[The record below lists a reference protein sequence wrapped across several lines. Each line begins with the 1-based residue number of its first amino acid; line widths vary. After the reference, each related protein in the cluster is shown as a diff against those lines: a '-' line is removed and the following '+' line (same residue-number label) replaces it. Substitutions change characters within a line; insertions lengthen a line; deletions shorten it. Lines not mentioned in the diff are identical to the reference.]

1 MGNTYNYLTTVIR
14 DLKEGFKTSPSLF
27 LITLVLLTIP
37 LNYAVN
43 SIALGVY
50 FGMTLLGIRKNT
62 FKIDNNL
69 LLPIMLFVLM
79 AVSLIWTHDM
89 SSSLKALSKSLPL
102 LVVPICFFITSPLN
116 KEEKEILIKNFS
128 YGMLFFSLYY
138 FLKAVIRFI
147 LTEKKSVFFYH
158 ELVTEDLNAIHFS
171 VYISVALF
179 YFITRTHKSILDKI
193 SAVFLSLFL
202 ILLSSKNITIVFLV
216 LSLIY
221 YLKTNKFITR
231 NKLVQIAIFLLF
243 LTAISFF
250 GFFLHK

>member
-128 YGMLFFSLYY
+128 YGMLFFSL
-138 FLKAVIRFI
+138 
-147 LTEKKSVFFYH
+147 
-158 ELVTEDLNAIHFS
+158 N
-171 VYISVALF
+171 
-179 YFITRTHKSILDKI
+179 
-193 SAVFLSLFL
+193 LSLL
-202 ILLSSKNITIVFLV
+202 
-216 LSLIY
+216 Y
-221 YLKTNKFITR
+221 D
-231 NKLVQIAIFLLF
+231 
-243 LTAISFF
+243 
-250 GFFLHK
+250 